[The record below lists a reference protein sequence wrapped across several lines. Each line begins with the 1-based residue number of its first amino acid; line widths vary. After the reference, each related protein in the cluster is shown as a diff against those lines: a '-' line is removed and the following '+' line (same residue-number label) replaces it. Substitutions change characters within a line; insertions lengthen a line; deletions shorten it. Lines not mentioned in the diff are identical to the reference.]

1 MLLPLGTPPWDAR
14 PSIHLDPWAHQV
26 SFFLARSTS
35 SRRACLHCLAWTDR
49 LLFDFFPPPP
59 FLLVMWRG
67 FSSPSGYSCESPVWR
82 LLLLLFAFWFSDFV
96 PLPLFFSRGGGGLC
110 FSSIAFH
117 LWCASASLLLVPF
130 CGYLLGCPLALYRL
144 SPPPLGGICFCYLS
158 F

>member
-49 LLFDFFPPPP
+49 LLFDFFSPPP

-96 PLPLFFSRGGGGLC
+96 PLPLFFSRGGG
-110 FSSIAFH
+110 FVFH
-117 LWCASASLLLVPF
+117 LLPFICGVLLHLYSWCPFVGICWVALWLSTVSA
-130 CGYLLGCPLALYRL
+130 
-144 SPPPLGGICFCYLS
+144 PPPLGGICFCYLS